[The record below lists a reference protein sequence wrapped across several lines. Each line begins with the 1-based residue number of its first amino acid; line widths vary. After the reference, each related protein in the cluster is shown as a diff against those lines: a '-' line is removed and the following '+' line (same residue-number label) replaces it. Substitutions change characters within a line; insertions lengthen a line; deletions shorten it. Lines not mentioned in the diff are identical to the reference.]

1 MKQAVLIKPN
11 EPHPINDLGK
21 SGYTYP
27 AKEGEYFVE
36 MDKDRRWVLVQD
48 AITGIPMGRYFTDE
62 ENAQRDAEEAAYEP
76 IRLASLKAGKIAQA
90 VQALAPMLTEQ
101 FLSLTEAEQVEFAN
115 DFDSVERRLNNGQ
128 VEFAR
133 AIIASKEPKTENGE
147 TVKAAL
153 LAGLDSVL
161 ALMAG

>member
-1 MKQAVLIKPN
+1 MKEPVLINPNKPQ
-11 EPHPINDLGK
+11 PINDLGK
-21 SGYTYP
+21 VGYTYP
-27 AKEGEYFVE
+27 TKEGEYFVE
-36 MDKDRRWVLVQD
+36 MDKDRRWVLIQD
-48 AITGIPMGRYFTDE
+48 ATTGLPTGRYFTDE

-76 IRLASLKAGKIAQA
+76 VRLASLKGGEIAQA
-90 VQALAPMLTEQ
+90 IQALAPMLTEQ

-128 VEFAR
+128 VQFAR
-133 AIIASKEPKTENGE
+133 AIIASKQPLTENGE

-161 ALMAG
+161 TLIE